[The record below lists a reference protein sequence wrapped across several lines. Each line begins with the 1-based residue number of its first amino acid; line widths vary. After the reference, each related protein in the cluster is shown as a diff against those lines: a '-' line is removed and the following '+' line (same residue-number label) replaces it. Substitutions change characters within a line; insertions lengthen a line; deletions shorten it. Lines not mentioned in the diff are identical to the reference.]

1 MFAFQALGFGIQF
14 SEVQQLVDEFQQV
27 VGVLLYMSSM
37 PFRCSGWFSRNSSS
51 GLIISD
57 KGVRSS

>member
-27 VGVLLYMSSM
+27 VGVLLYHVKYA
-37 PFRCSGWFSRNSSS
+37 FSVFGMVFEKFFKRINNQ
-51 GLIISD
+51 
-57 KGVRSS
+57 